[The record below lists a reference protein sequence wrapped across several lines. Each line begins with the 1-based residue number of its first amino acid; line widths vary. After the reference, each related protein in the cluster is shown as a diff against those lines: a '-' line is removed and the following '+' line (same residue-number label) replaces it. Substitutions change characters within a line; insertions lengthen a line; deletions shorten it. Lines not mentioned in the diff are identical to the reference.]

1 MKNNKLNSFPGLSL
15 FVCFCLLRGSER
27 LVERLG
33 EKPWLYALAEILSFM
48 LPTALALYS
57 IRDQKSFLRRLMRYR
72 YPQGAIAFSIKLGF
86 AAAAAS
92 VLADIL
98 SMRFAVHSN
107 IMLSVTAMDIPSGR
121 LSLIWRVLLLVLL
134 PAFVEELFLRGTLL
148 LANEQSACTLGCML
162 AGGTAYAML
171 YGDVSSLAGPF
182 LIGAAYAY
190 LVYSFDGVL
199 PAVLA
204 HLSGG
209 LYYFGASWI
218 AQTYGAFDILKYFTV
233 INVLMLLF
241 FLYIALRSAEILL
254 LDGSIPKFQTGGGLY
269 DMLLLARNPG
279 VAAFAIVFIVKA
291 VLHWI

>member
-15 FVCFCLLRGSER
+15 FLCFCLLRGSER
-27 LVERLG
+27 LVERFG
-33 EKPWLYALAEILSFM
+33 EKPWLYALTEVLAFVF
-48 LPTALALYS
+48 PAALALYS
-57 IRDQKSFLRRLMRYR
+57 IRDQKTFLRRLTRR
-72 YPQGAIAFSIKLGF
+72 KYPQGALFFSIKLGLSV
-86 AAAAAS
+86 AAAS
-92 VLADIL
+92 VLADLI
-98 SMRFAVHSN
+98 SMRFAGYSS
-107 IMLSVTAMDIPSGR
+107 ITLSVTAMDIPWSSMT
-121 LSLIWRVLLLVLL
+121 LVWIVLLLVVI

-171 YGDVSSLAGPF
+171 YGDITHLPGPF

-204 HLSGG
+204 HLFGG
-209 LYYFGASWI
+209 LYYLGASWI
-218 AQTYGAFDILKYFTV
+218 AQTYGAFDILKYFTIV
-233 INVLMLLF
+233 NSLLFLF
-241 FLYIALRSAEILL
+241 FLYITLRSAEILL
-254 LDGSIPKFQTGGGLY
+254 LDGSIPKFQTGSGLY

-279 VAAFAIVFIVKA
+279 AAAFFVAFIVKA